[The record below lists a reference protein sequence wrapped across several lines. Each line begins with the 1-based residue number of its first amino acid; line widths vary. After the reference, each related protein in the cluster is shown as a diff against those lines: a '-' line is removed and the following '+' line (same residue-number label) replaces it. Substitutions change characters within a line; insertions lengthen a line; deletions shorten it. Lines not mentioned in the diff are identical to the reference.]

1 MSDHDNISDVENI
14 LKVKWATA
22 VQDIFTYAKLLAL
35 FIIIVTGIVQLA
47 RGIKYIYSWLK
58 STYGKLR
65 SRIVHKHY
73 YQHGPIPHPQKIIL
87 LLLETLELSDCYL
100 QRRLLSYSPLIAFS
114 ELVLKTLQGFST

>member
-1 MSDHDNISDVENI
+1 MGHGSTGYLHLRQAVGPLHHHRHGDRPVGQRY
-14 LKVKWATA
+14 KV
-22 VQDIFTYAKLLAL
+22 
-35 FIIIVTGIVQLA
+35 
-47 RGIKYIYSWLK
+47 YSWLK

-87 LLLETLELSDCYL
+87 LLLETSELSDCYL
-100 QRRLLSYSPLIAFS
+100 QRRLLSFSPLIAFS